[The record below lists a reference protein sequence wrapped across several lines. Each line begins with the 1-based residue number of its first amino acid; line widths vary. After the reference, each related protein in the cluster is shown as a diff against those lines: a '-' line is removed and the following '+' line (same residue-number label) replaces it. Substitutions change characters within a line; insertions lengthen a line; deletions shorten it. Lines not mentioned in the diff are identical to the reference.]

1 MYCILRALIK
11 WNHSYKN
18 NLPNFAFHC
27 FKMYSSKCKTAFQCK
42 VASYCGVFPKI
53 KKKKKTQ
60 NFSMN
65 DVIRACKA
73 QNTVL
78 TALDFHDEILTEP
91 LR

>member
-1 MYCILRALIK
+1 MSEITATKIICLILLSTALK
-11 WNHSYKN
+11 CTAQSAKQHFNAK
-18 NLPNFAFHC
+18 LPDTVVF
-27 FKMYSSKCKTAFQCK
+27 SQRSK
-42 VASYCGVFPKI
+42 